1 MNNTFKIILLLSF
14 IAIVFY
20 FASEMKKQNIRLK
33 NEISVTQSA
42 SIPDT
47 QNVADSPASP
57 IVDNINMVNSKG
69 QVVDKYVRG
78 SFRVVD
84 TGEIF
89 ESTERYEK
97 NISSLRDYNNNTI
110 NDCIN
115 LDCDTVYFVSSSN
128 NEQGR
133 TAIFSDVDNPI
144 RGVISS
150 VKFYSDGK
158 QVSSYPSP
166 HKQTDSVVYTISFFV
181 DEIFKTINQ
190 NEELCVGHKGGGF
203 SCREP
208 MYALHDNVIFF
219 NDLNTNSLR
228 GIFLEN
234 ELTEAQLVSY
244 QYYMVPNTGQVFPV
258 IKR

>member
-14 IAIVFY
+14 VATVFY

-33 NEISVTQSA
+33 NEAPIDSLS
-42 SIPDT
+42 
-47 QNVADSPASP
+47 NVSNKKVDDIYPSPV
-57 IVDNINMVNSKG
+57 IDNVNMVNSKG

-78 SFRVVD
+78 SFKSID

-89 ESTERYEK
+89 ELSERYER
-97 NISSLRDYNNNTI
+97 NVSSLRDYNNNTI

-115 LDCDTVYFVSSSN
+115 LDCNTVYFISSGN

-133 TAIFSDVDNPI
+133 TALFSDVDNPI
-144 RGVISS
+144 RGVVSS

-158 QVSSYPSP
+158 QVSSYSYP
-166 HKQTDSVVYTISFFV
+166 HKQTDSVVYTISFFEN
-181 DEIFKTINQ
+181 EISKTLNQ

-208 MYALHDNVIFF
+208 MYTLHDNVIFF

-234 ELTEAQLVSY
+234 ELTEAKLISY
-244 QYYMVPNTGQVFPV
+244 QYYMLPDTGEVFPV
-258 IKR
+258 VKK